1 MPKMMFLVAA
11 SAIAGAALTYL
22 ATRRR
27 PVTEVP
33 GSGASLTDRARSM
46 GDRIKATFQNATG
59 ARRQT
64 AGPFN
69 TAFEQH
75 RAETL
80 ARLEAEQRQFKEFL
94 NKLRQ
99 AKDQAEFDAFMGQR
113 QPRSGAPMPPP
124 PPDAPPAA

>member
-1 MPKMMFLVAA
+1 MPKFMFLVA
-11 SAIAGAALTYL
+11 SGAIAGAALTYL
-22 ATRRR
+22 AIGRRA
-27 PVTEVP
+27 VTGWA
-33 GSGASLTDRARSM
+33 GSGGALADRARSV
-46 GDRIKATFQNATG
+46 GDRIKATFQTATG
-59 ARRQT
+59 AGRQT

-80 ARLEAEQRQFKEFL
+80 ARLEEEQWQFKAFL

-113 QPRSGAPMPPP
+113 QPRSDAPMPPP